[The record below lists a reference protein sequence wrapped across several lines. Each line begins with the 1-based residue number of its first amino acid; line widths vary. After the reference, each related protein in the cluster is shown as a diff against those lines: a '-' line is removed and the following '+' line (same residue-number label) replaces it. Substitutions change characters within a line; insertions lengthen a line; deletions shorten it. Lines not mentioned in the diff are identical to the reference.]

1 MYRRRVP
8 IKSIL
13 RLAAGLLLAGG
24 LGACSSAAASVPI
37 PTPLAAATAA
47 AGATRGELLF
57 NQTCAACHGARGT
70 GTQTGP
76 PLVNKIYE
84 PSHHSDAAFLLAVRN
99 GSVQHHWNF
108 GNMPAQPVVTDSETR
123 EITLYVRALQREA
136 GIR

>member
-1 MYRRRVP
+1 M
-8 IKSIL
+8 KSIL
-13 RLAAGLLLAGG
+13 RLAASLLLAGG
-24 LGACSSAAASVPI
+24 LGACSSAVASVPP
-37 PTPLAAATAA
+37 PTPLAAATSA
-47 AGATRGELLF
+47 AGATRGEQLF
-57 NQTCAACHGARGT
+57 NQTCAACHGVRGT

-99 GSVQHHWNF
+99 GSVQHHWRF
-108 GNMPAQPVVTDSETR
+108 GNMPAQPTMTDSETR

>member
-1 MYRRRVP
+1 MLTKR
-8 IKSIL
+8 L
-13 RLAAGLLLAGG
+13 LHLAAGLLLVGG
-24 LGACSSAAASVPI
+24 LGACSSAAASVP
-37 PTPLAAATAA
+37 PTPLAAATSAP
-47 AGATRGELLF
+47 GASRGEQLF
-57 NQTCAACHGARGT
+57 NQTCAACHGVRAT

-108 GNMPAQPVVTDSETR
+108 GNMPAQPTVTDAETR